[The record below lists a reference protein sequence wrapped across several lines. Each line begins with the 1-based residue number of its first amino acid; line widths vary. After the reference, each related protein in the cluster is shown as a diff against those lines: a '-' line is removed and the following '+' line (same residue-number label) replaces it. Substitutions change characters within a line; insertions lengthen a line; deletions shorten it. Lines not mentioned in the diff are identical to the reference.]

1 MNLEQKLNGSLNEV
15 LKTSGYIFEFI
26 NNRKIQSNAITTSNN
41 QLIPPNIVAQ
51 VNNSLNHFDDILDD
65 AVSKLNDSKWCVE
78 NMLEDKQKQE
88 AIKIKKEEE
97 RKAIEEKQRMAEA
110 EAERIRDAE
119 ANARNQEQQRREKIE
134 QERREREQ
142 REQEMRR
149 KEQEKQ
155 DQERARQQEQQQ
167 QQQQQQQVTNADFG
181 NPDGL
186 DNFLSPDFNLGLD
199 NISSVDK
206 IDEQIPNPTDILS
219 LKYGNEPSY
228 DAVTGDRGDF
238 NNDGSNLYG
247 KDDMLFDGLNMP
259 FLREDFGDGNTAAGN
274 TGQEEEEFDID
285 NFLDQFEGT

>member
-26 NNRKIQSNAITTSNN
+26 TNRKTQSNAITTSNN

-51 VNNSLNHFDDILDD
+51 VSNSLSHFDDILDD

-88 AIKIKKEEE
+88 AIKIKETKE

-142 REQEMRR
+142 QEQEMRR

-155 DQERARQQEQQQ
+155 EQERVRQ

-181 NPDGL
+181 NPDSL

-206 IDEQIPNPTDILS
+206 MDEEIPNPTDILA

-228 DAVTGDRGDF
+228 DAVTGDRGIDF
-238 NNDGSNLYG
+238 NNGASNLYG
-247 KDDMLFDGLNMP
+247 KDDMLFDGLNTP
-259 FLREDFGDGNTAAGN
+259 FLRQDIGDSNTATGN